1 MKKEY
6 IVQVKSLKES
16 LKDFAVAYKRLR
28 SGKKI
33 KPVEKLTFVNVD
45 VFRKFMTNRRIELL
59 KIIKNQNPTSIKE
72 LSRLTKRDYKSIN
85 IDLEILKK
93 VDLVSMKKNNN
104 KVVPK
109 VDYKEIDIKI
119 PLETWYYSFAYS

>member
-6 IVQVKSLKES
+6 IVQVQS
-16 LKDFAVAYKRLR
+16 LKDSLKNFAVAYKKLKT
-28 SGKKI
+28 GKKI

-45 VFRKFMTNRRIELL
+45 VFRKFMTNKRIELL
-59 KIIKNQNPTSIKE
+59 KIIKNKKPGSIKE
-72 LSRLTKRDYKSIN
+72 LGRITKRDYKSIN
-85 IDLEILKK
+85 TDLEILKK
-93 VDLVSMKKNNN
+93 IDLVSMKKTNN

-119 PLETWYYSFAYS
+119 PLES

>member
-1 MKKEY
+1 MKMKKEY

-16 LKDFAVAYKRLR
+16 LKEFAVAYKKLK

-59 KIIKNQNPTSIKE
+59 KTIKAQKPDSIKE
-72 LSRLTKRDYKSIN
+72 LGRLTKRDYKSVN
-85 IDLEILKK
+85 TDLEILRK
-93 VDLVSMKKNNN
+93 VDLVTMRKTNN
-104 KVVPK
+104 KIKPS

-119 PLETWYYSFAYS
+119 PLGT